1 MKRFHILLLGA
12 AFSTAAMFFTSCKDN
27 FLSAPSPISVSDS
40 SRAGAPDG
48 LTASNGKSGCIEL
61 SWQSVN
67 GASRYYIYG
76 TDNPTPKESDFQ
88 QIEQTKE
95 TSISIKV
102 SPGSTSWYKV
112 AAVDSTYNVGK
123 KSLAVRG
130 SSLARPEITQIESD
144 ESSDEIAVN
153 VYWYMTNC
161 LDDTYRSD
169 TTYEIKYTD
178 PSNKSE
184 SVFIKASDIEE
195 NLCTISNLRPHTTY
209 SYQVIARND
218 IYGDSEESTALT
230 EETLYRL
237 RPSAP
242 IELTAEK
249 GGSKSSITLTFKLPE
264 MAYVFHNDG
273 TYKQLPLY
281 FKIYRRKAGTETWPT
296 TEKGTRTVTD
306 YEEGKEISWTD
317 TDILPSDRGVKFEY
331 KVQSFVDTSKLNE
344 IMNFFDDH
352 DAKNYTYIETS
363 VNACATDEGW
373 AMAKPSLSVRD
384 YAPVDDGAEN
394 YSYATTG
401 FTFIWN
407 NFISNIDEENNA
419 LALKYHYHL
428 YKKLT
433 KFAVDGGAES
443 TDYVRTFSSISD
455 VNDYVHEF
463 NLPEDRGNYIFT
475 LYISDSSTPSDSGLE
490 TVAMEQ
496 KLIVT
501 DTKGEIEGLDIK
513 GGYKDKFEISWNY
526 DSSCTYTLT
535 YTQKCNGIDDGQTYA
550 VSIPTQSGGKITI
563 PNDSIPEEKQE
574 YGVTRV
580 YTLSAAQ
587 IGGTAAPISQTYE
600 PVESLGKPH
609 VEFDE
614 NNPSYDSIS
623 VSWKKVSGA
632 ERYAIKIDGQSTDTE
647 INMSDG
653 DDSNVSVSTVA
664 GETVYTYTF
673 KPNDIGANYYKDATK
688 SGTDRTVTITAYS
701 DKEDTQGSGNARTL
715 GPAKVGLTAEVAQK
729 EDSIDITW
737 NSIDGAAGYYVQR
750 WRYKIKKGNDYSE
763 EDKDSDFPEL
773 FYVDASTS
781 IPVVANP
788 AMSVTKSDGKFKL
801 TDAFSENDGAS
812 QTQKMIPWGIPIEYT
827 VIPVLNSKDKYSGG
841 KLTSDSIENTHNFTY
856 TNTDS
861 DSIAKM
867 GSTIGYGLNLRATK
881 AEFSNKIELEWD
893 EPYGRTS
900 DATPIVYRKPAG
912 SSDYM
917 KDNPRNENI
926 ALDSENKATFTCT
939 TGAELIDAHEFAVK
953 YVKGSTGSDSPF
965 VASFTEELLTDLEG
979 NSTEQRNKGY
989 AFALGRFNDYNDVVG
1004 LTASKNDS
1012 FTEIVSWPSWDYAK
1026 KKNGP
1031 EDIYGKHA
1039 YTIWQKNLNN
1049 ASGWFM
1055 IGSMDAA
1062 GNITITNPDWY
1073 ETEITKSFN
1082 QLNLKAKNVDDSSGC
1097 SNGLLKVQ
1105 RDYKHYYIIRAQ
1117 RKVGDTTI
1125 YTYLGLDDSVFGYRK
1140 ISAEEFSKCITL
1152 ILADAINQSG
1162 IDSDGNRS
1170 VGNFRIKHNG
1180 ASKTI
1185 IYGTPD
1191 GPYKH
1196 DFHDIPGKRKE
1207 TMSSGF
1213 TIQFPDTES
1222 RSALNYSKAYYF
1234 PTATISVSHES
1245 GLNSYGGTLKFTAG
1259 EKGHEGLTVL
1269 SDGVTTSWIVSA
1281 VANLNSGLTNA
1292 TTAVTSSN
1300 EEEFKKIFPFG
1311 LGQDHKDGFT
1321 TYNKD
1326 YPTYQNEWWNPRYPK
1341 GSDGNPIETDTY
1353 KEKDSFKEKEGE

>member
-1 MKRFHILLLGA
+1 
-12 AFSTAAMFFTSCKDN
+12 
-27 FLSAPSPISVSDS
+27 
-40 SRAGAPDG
+40 
-48 LTASNGKSGCIEL
+48 
-61 SWQSVN
+61 

-95 TSISIKV
+95 TSIAIKV

-144 ESSDEIAVN
+144 DSSDEIAVN
-153 VYWYMTNC
+153 LYWYMTNC
-161 LDDTYRSD
+161 SDDTYRSD

-195 NLCTISNLRPHTTY
+195 NTCTLSNLRPHTNYT
-209 SYQVIARND
+209 YQVIVRND

-230 EETLYRL
+230 EETPYRL

-249 GGSKSSITLTFKLPE
+249 GGSKTSITLTFKLPE

-296 TEKGTRTVTD
+296 TEKGTKTVTD

-317 TDILPSDRGVKFEY
+317 TDIIPSDRGVKFEY

-433 KFAVDGGAES
+433 KFEVDGEAES

-475 LYISDSSTPSDSGLE
+475 LYISDSSTPSESGLE

-501 DTKGEIEGLDIK
+501 DNKGEIEGLDIK

-526 DSSCTYTLT
+526 DSSCSYTLT

-563 PNDSIPEEKQE
+563 PNDSIPTEKQE

-587 IGGTAAPISQTYE
+587 TGGTAAPISQTYE

-609 VEFDE
+609 VDFDE
-614 NNPSYDSIS
+614 NNPAYDSIS

-632 ERYAIKIDGQSTDTE
+632 ERYAIKIDGQSANTE
-647 INMSDG
+647 INMGDG

-688 SGTDRTVTITAYS
+688 SGNDRTVTITAYS
-701 DKEDTQGSGNARTL
+701 DKENTQGSGNARTL
-715 GPAKVGLTAEVAQK
+715 GPAKVG
-729 EDSIDITW
+729 
-737 NSIDGAAGYYVQR
+737 
-750 WRYKIKKGNDYSE
+750 
-763 EDKDSDFPEL
+763 
-773 FYVDASTS
+773 
-781 IPVVANP
+781 
-788 AMSVTKSDGKFKL
+788 
-801 TDAFSENDGAS
+801 
-812 QTQKMIPWGIPIEYT
+812 
-827 VIPVLNSKDKYSGG
+827 
-841 KLTSDSIENTHNFTY
+841 
-856 TNTDS
+856 
-861 DSIAKM
+861 
-867 GSTIGYGLNLRATK
+867 
-881 AEFSNKIELEWD
+881 
-893 EPYGRTS
+893 
-900 DATPIVYRKPAG
+900 
-912 SSDYM
+912 
-917 KDNPRNENI
+917 
-926 ALDSENKATFTCT
+926 
-939 TGAELIDAHEFAVK
+939 
-953 YVKGSTGSDSPF
+953 
-965 VASFTEELLTDLEG
+965 
-979 NSTEQRNKGY
+979 
-989 AFALGRFNDYNDVVG
+989 
-1004 LTASKNDS
+1004 
-1012 FTEIVSWPSWDYAK
+1012 
-1026 KKNGP
+1026 
-1031 EDIYGKHA
+1031 
-1039 YTIWQKNLNN
+1039 
-1049 ASGWFM
+1049 
-1055 IGSMDAA
+1055 
-1062 GNITITNPDWY
+1062 
-1073 ETEITKSFN
+1073 
-1082 QLNLKAKNVDDSSGC
+1082 
-1097 SNGLLKVQ
+1097 
-1105 RDYKHYYIIRAQ
+1105 
-1117 RKVGDTTI
+1117 
-1125 YTYLGLDDSVFGYRK
+1125 
-1140 ISAEEFSKCITL
+1140 
-1152 ILADAINQSG
+1152 
-1162 IDSDGNRS
+1162 
-1170 VGNFRIKHNG
+1170 
-1180 ASKTI
+1180 
-1185 IYGTPD
+1185 
-1191 GPYKH
+1191 
-1196 DFHDIPGKRKE
+1196 
-1207 TMSSGF
+1207 
-1213 TIQFPDTES
+1213 
-1222 RSALNYSKAYYF
+1222 
-1234 PTATISVSHES
+1234 
-1245 GLNSYGGTLKFTAG
+1245 
-1259 EKGHEGLTVL
+1259 
-1269 SDGVTTSWIVSA
+1269 
-1281 VANLNSGLTNA
+1281 
-1292 TTAVTSSN
+1292 
-1300 EEEFKKIFPFG
+1300 
-1311 LGQDHKDGFT
+1311 
-1321 TYNKD
+1321 
-1326 YPTYQNEWWNPRYPK
+1326 
-1341 GSDGNPIETDTY
+1341 
-1353 KEKDSFKEKEGE
+1353 